1 MSNYLVQKRLE
12 RKFNREQAQLDALA
26 PKDAADKLGDDI
38 ISERE
43 AIAITSQMRVK
54 ALYVVFML
62 SAMLSES
69 DYDDE
74 EMLPSEVLDS
84 LMVEAFVDDD
94 EDDTDG
100 GEIDEYV
107 RATFSAHVSD
117 ALSTMSVDDAV
128 IQDLFDDEVEVADAA
143 ALAAAETVLENMPE
157 DGQEFDDFVA
167 AFAYNDDTD
176 AAESDEDAAS
186 FDSMDEIEYQFDA
199 AGKKLRV
206 GKKTV
211 KKVNGKTLIYKAVKA
226 IRNGKKVTINKRISG
241 KPILKAAQK
250 AALKK
255 ARRKAGTASAIRKQM
270 KSFNKGLRM
279 NIYKGNKN
287 RLNALKKAGYKR
299 NTKANFG
306 S

>member
-1 MSNYLVQKRLE
+1 MSNYMIQKRLE
-12 RKFNREQAQLDALA
+12 RNFNREQAQLDALS
-26 PKDAADKLGDDI
+26 PKDAAAKLDNEV

-43 AIAITSQMRVK
+43 AIAVTSQMRIK

-62 SAMLSES
+62 AAMLSES

-84 LMVEAFVDDD
+84 LMIEAFVDDD
-94 EDDTDG
+94 DDDSDG

-117 ALSTMSVDDAV
+117 AFSTMGVDDSV

-143 ALAAAETVLENMPE
+143 VLVAAESVLENMPE
-157 DGQEFDDFVA
+157 DGQEFDDFMR
-167 AFAYNDDTD
+167 AFAYNDDVD
-176 AAESDEDAAS
+176 AADSEEDAAS
-186 FDSMDEIEYQFDA
+186 FDSVGEVEYQFDA

-211 KKVNGKTLIYKAVKA
+211 KKVNGKTLTYKAVRA
-226 IRNGKKVTINKRISG
+226 IRNGKKVTINKRIEG
-241 KPILKAAQK
+241 NPLLNAAQK

-255 ARRKAGTASAIRKQM
+255 ARRKAGTASAIRKQV
-270 KSFNKGLRM
+270 KSFGKGLRM

-287 RLNALKKAGYKR
+287 RLNALKKAGAARYF
-299 NTKANFG
+299 NV
-306 S
+306 